1 MRQILVLSDRYWN
14 NLLQVINT
22 CRSLKDWEFV
32 PPMLAK
38 RAPEHSR
45 LTAYSAHLT
54 SLKVFIVPENL
65 LGMKSL

>member
-22 CRSLKDWEFV
+22 CRSLKVWEFV

-38 RAPEHSR
+38 RAPEHSQ
-45 LTAYSAHLT
+45 LIAYLAPSHLT
-54 SLKVFIVPENL
+54 QSLIC
-65 LGMKSL
+65 SLYLKTYWG